1 MPGRSFVASS
11 YTLLM
16 PVFAEDI
23 LNGGPRVFGYLMSA
37 TGVGALAGA
46 IFLASRRRLKGL
58 GETIVIT
65 GILYGVGLFAL
76 SFANYY
82 PSL

>member
-65 GILYGVGLFAL
+65 GILYGVDCSLCR
-76 SFANYY
+76 SRIYY